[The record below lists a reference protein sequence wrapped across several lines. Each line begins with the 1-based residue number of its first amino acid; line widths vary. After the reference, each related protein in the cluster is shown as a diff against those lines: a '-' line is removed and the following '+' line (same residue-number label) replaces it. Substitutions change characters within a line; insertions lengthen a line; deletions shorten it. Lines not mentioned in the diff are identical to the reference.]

1 MIKDELLDE
10 FLLTLAE
17 LTGNDEQAIDE
28 YITSLL
34 MT

>member
-17 LTGNDEQAIDE
+17 ATGKDEQAIDE
-28 YITSLL
+28 YINSLL
-34 MT
+34 KS

>member
-17 LTGNDEQAIDE
+17 ATGKDEQAIDE
-28 YITSLL
+28 YIKSLL
-34 MT
+34 IS